1 MEFKLF
7 GCYSSTVLST
17 SMASIK
23 LSVVLATFNEEKN
36 LSDCLDSVKL
46 LADEIV
52 VVDGTSK
59 DKTRV
64 IAKSF
69 GARVYKVPNV
79 PIFHKNKQL
88 AVDKAKGKWILQL
101 DADERLTPEL
111 KKEIQQVIK
120 TKKPAFTGYYL
131 PRKNWFLTR
140 FLTKGGQYPD
150 HVIRLFLKGK
160 GHFPCI
166 TVHEQI
172 EINGSVG
179 YLKHP
184 LTHLSDT
191 SFNRYLTRFNRY
203 TSLDAQA
210 LKQQG
215 RKATFTLAIKYFII
229 KPLSWFFSTFIRHK
243 GFVDGLPGFIFSLMS
258 SLRFPVIY
266 LKLWELN
273 HAPRS

>member
-1 MEFKLF
+1 M
-7 GCYSSTVLST
+7 T
-17 SMASIK
+17 SPR

-36 LSDCLDSVKL
+36 LADCLNSVKD

-52 VVDGTSK
+52 VVDGSST

-64 IAKSF
+64 IAKKMA
-69 GARVYKVPNV
+69 ARVIKTTNK
-79 PIFHKNKQL
+79 PIFHINKQL
-88 AVDKAKGKWILQL
+88 AVDRAKGQWILQL
-101 DADERLTPEL
+101 DADERTTPQL
-111 KKEIQQVIK
+111 NQEILHLIK
-120 TKKPAFTGYYL
+120 AKKPKYVGYYL

-150 HVIRLFLKGK
+150 HVIRLFMAGK
-160 GHFPCI
+160 GHFPCQ

-172 EINGSVG
+172 VINGPVG

-184 LTHLSDT
+184 LIHLSDT
-191 SFNRYLTRFNRY
+191 SFKRYLLRFNRY

-215 RKATFTLAIKYFII
+215 I
-229 KPLSWFFSTFIRHK
+229 KPTFILAFQYLLFKPLVWFLSTFIRHK

-266 LKLWELN
+266 FKLWELY